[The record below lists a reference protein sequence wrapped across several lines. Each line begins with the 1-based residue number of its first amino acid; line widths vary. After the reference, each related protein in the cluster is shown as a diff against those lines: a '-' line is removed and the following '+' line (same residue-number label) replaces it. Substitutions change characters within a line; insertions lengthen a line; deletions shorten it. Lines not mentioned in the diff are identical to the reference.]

1 MRETVALGAQDSLSL
16 LQEEAQLSQA
26 EHRLQCKERQ
36 LLSLH
41 QNHLP
46 AVSEELHRAEE
57 ALERVRGREKGGSP
71 ELVEK
76 ELDEM
81 LYQVRKHK
89 LVLCHYLCP
98 L

>member
-1 MRETVALGAQDSLSL
+1 MAWGAQDSSSF

-36 LLSLH
+36 LLSLG

-57 ALERVRGREKGGSP
+57 ALERVRGRETGGSP
-71 ELVEK
+71 EQVEK

-81 LYQVRKHK
+81 LYQVRKSHSVK
-89 LVLCHYLCP
+89 
-98 L
+98 

>member
-1 MRETVALGAQDSLSL
+1 MREAAEWGAQDSV

-26 EHRLQCKERQ
+26 KHRLQGKERQ
-36 LLSLH
+36 LLALG

-57 ALERVRGREKGGSP
+57 ALERVRAREPGGSA
-71 ELVEK
+71 EQVEK

-81 LYQVRKHK
+81 LFQVSKTH
-89 LVLCHYLCP
+89 
-98 L
+98 